1 MANTPAPD
9 MKKQSVVVKTEASS
23 TVQKKTTPAAKP
35 AAKPVVKAA
44 AKPAVKPAAKP
55 AAKAVAKPAAKPAAA
70 PKTVAAAA
78 PVAAPKAAVSAPEKP
93 AEKSVKV
100 KKGKLVRDSF
110 TMPEAEYSLIAAV
123 KKRCLARGLAVKK
136 SEVLRAAV
144 ISFAAQ
150 SDAAIAAAL
159 LTLAVIKTGRPLK
172 GK

>member
-23 TVQKKTTPAAKP
+23 AVQKKTTPAAKP

-44 AKPAVKPAAKP
+44 
-55 AAKAVAKPAAKPAAA
+55 AKPAAKPAAA

-93 AEKSVKV
+93 VEKSLKV

-123 KKRCLARGLAVKK
+123 KKRCLTRGMAVKK

-159 LTLAVIKTGRPLK
+159 LTLSVIKTGRPLK